1 MFVCFI
7 PLSQKYFKLLISIL
21 TIYFTWCVRDDLC
34 GWTSLSTRWSLSR
47 KIKQNDIWYILY
59 LFSWRVI
66 SVFLTCY
73 IGFLKSNIYFAAFCI
88 SFHDV
93 KYLFSW
99 LVLSVFLTCYVCF
112 LICYI
117 CSLDVWCHVCW
128 SVIFT
133 IINHTCRYNRFWF
146 SVTY

>member
-1 MFVCFI
+1 M
-7 PLSQKYFKLLISIL
+7 
-21 TIYFTWCVRDDLC
+21 IYL
-34 GWTSLSTRWSLSR
+34 
-47 KIKQNDIWYILY
+47 
-59 LFSWRVI
+59 I
-66 SVFLTCY
+66 SVFLTSY
-73 IGFLKSNIYFAAFCI
+73 ICFLDVLYRSNIYFAAFCI

-128 SVIFT
+128 SVLFT

-146 SVTY
+146 FLLHIKMNAVFDKSNHMLLICNCFPSAFVLEICVGWFNIVFFVSFVFP